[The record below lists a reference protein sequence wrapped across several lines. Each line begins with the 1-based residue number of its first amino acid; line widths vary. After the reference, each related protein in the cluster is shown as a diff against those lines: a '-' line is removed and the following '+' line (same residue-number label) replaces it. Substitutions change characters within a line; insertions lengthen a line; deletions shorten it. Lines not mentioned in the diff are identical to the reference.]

1 MRELVLISEE
11 STRSSLVFGI
21 KNATDT
27 TEQFFFAVDD
37 SLRDIL
43 LSDTATTD
51 TARIPE
57 KNTPV
62 ESHETPAAATDAG
75 AATEAEHNV
84 PQGYATAVS
93 TSSTTSATSEA
104 ATVSTQSDST
114 AATPTQSSTGSNTR
128 PQREVD
134 PRLSTPLKMR
144 PREIQDRIRQGATIE
159 QVAEENDVTVSRI
172 EPYAHPVLLERAR
185 IAEMA
190 KQAHPVR
197 DDGPATLTLWEIL
210 ATAFAARDVDL
221 STCTW
226 DAYRDSAGQWVVKV
240 SWKAGLSENSAEW
253 SYLRHGMSSATAVA
267 RNRMAADLTDPD
279 LARPV
284 RTLSPLPISSTT
296 DEDSAAENDV
306 PATQRTR
313 DDIPVVSSSDSNPKN
328 QDKASA
334 STADTVE
341 MQSGEFLQHPDTK
354 PATKRR
360 RKAVTPH
367 WEDVLLGVRAN
378 TKRPR
383 K

>member
-11 STRSSLVFGI
+11 STRSSLVFSV
-21 KNATDT
+21 KNDTDT

-51 TARIPE
+51 TARNPE

-84 PQGYATAVS
+84 PQGYATA
-93 TSSTTSATSEA
+93 
-104 ATVSTQSDST
+104 VSTQSDST

-313 DDIPVVSSSDSNPKN
+313 DDIPVVSSDSNPKN